1 VITQGNGDAR
11 HSHGVTG
18 EVWCGAFCHSLRQLR
33 AAGGESDAQGG
44 AEIVWLVSFNLL
56 EKLQLA
62 HSQSVRGRAISASK
76 TQNHASSKE
85 TQLRG
90 RRRA

>member
-1 VITQGNGDAR
+1 VITQGNCDAR
-11 HSHGVTG
+11 DSHGVTG
-18 EVWCGAFCHSLRQLR
+18 ELWCDAFCCSLRQLR
-33 AAGGESDAQGG
+33 PAGGGSDAQGG
-44 AEIVWLVSFNLL
+44 ADVFWLISFNLL